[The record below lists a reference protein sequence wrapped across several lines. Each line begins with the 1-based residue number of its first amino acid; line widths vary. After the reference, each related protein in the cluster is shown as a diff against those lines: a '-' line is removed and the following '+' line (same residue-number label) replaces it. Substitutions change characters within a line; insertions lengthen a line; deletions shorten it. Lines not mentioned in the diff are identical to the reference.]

1 MLKISRETQ
10 RKSERDGAS
19 EKEGFMSRFK
29 RDMGMMLTGL
39 ALGAVLT
46 GGAIA
51 AGITAEPAWSPI
63 YVDGQQ
69 VQMTAY
75 NILGSNFVKLRDIGQ
90 AVGFNVYYQNGVQ
103 VDSDAPYTG
112 EAPTQPAAAEPIRV
126 GSYKGNTLKANDRSG
141 LIIGPSGKAYTVT
154 SSNPAVVAVENV
166 SGNWVAVTKA
176 PGSAVITV
184 SDGAGGTGSVTLTVE
199 GAVGNVETPASNN
212 VDLNANMDIRQEMIR
227 LINQVRRENGV
238 PELAV
243 NTALMNAAQEHST
256 HLYTYHHIQE
266 ENEAAVA
273 YGYPYG
279 FGSNLTAFTS
289 VNPTEIPQR
298 AVRNW
303 VNSPGHFQTMI
314 DASYDTIGVGVTIAD
329 GWSHCYMFVG
339 DPSSIN
345 A

>member
-1 MLKISRETQ
+1 MRN
-10 RKSERDGAS
+10 
-19 EKEGFMSRFK
+19 FK

-141 LIIGPSGKAYTVT
+141 LIIGPSGRNYTVT
-154 SSNPAVVAVENV
+154 SSNPAVVAIENV

-176 PGSAVITV
+176 LGSAVITV
-184 SDGAGGTGSVTLTVE
+184 SDGAGGTGSLTLTVE
-199 GAVGNVETPASNN
+199 GAVGNVETPVSND

-243 NTALMNAAQEHST
+243 NTALMNAAQDHST
-256 HLYTYHHIQE
+256 RQYSDHHIRE
-266 ENEAAVA
+266 ECETALA

-279 FGSNLTAFTS
+279 FGSNLTAFTG
-289 VNPTEIPQR
+289 VDFAEIPQR

-303 VNSPGHFQTMI
+303 VNSPGHFQTMV
-314 DASYDTIGVGVTIAD
+314 APYYDSIGVGITIAD
-329 GWSHCYMFVG
+329 GWIFCYMFVG
-339 DPSSIN
+339 DPNSHN
-345 A
+345 AYE

>member
-1 MLKISRETQ
+1 
-10 RKSERDGAS
+10 
-19 EKEGFMSRFK
+19 MSRFK

-112 EAPTQPAAAEPIRV
+112 EAPAQPAAAEPIRV
-126 GSYKGNTLKANDRSG
+126 GSYKGNTLKAGDRSG
-141 LIIGPSGKAYTVT
+141 LIIGPSGRNYTVT
-154 SSNPAVVAVENV
+154 SSNPAVVAIENV

-176 PGSAVITV
+176 PGSAVITA

-199 GAVGNVETPASNN
+199 GAVGNVETPASSGT
-212 VDLNANMDIRQEMIR
+212 DLAANMDARQEMIR

-238 PELAV
+238 GELTI
-243 NTALMNAAQEHST
+243 NDALMNAAQRHASRQYTT
-256 HLYTYHHIQE
+256 HHRKE
-266 ENEAAVA
+266 ECETAIA

-279 FGSNLTAFTS
+279 FGCNMTAS
-289 VNPTEIPQR
+289 SCVDLTEIPQR
-298 AVRNW
+298 AVQNW
-303 VNSPGHFQTMI
+303 QNSSGHFQTMI
-314 DASYDTIGVGVTIAD
+314 DPAYTDIGIGVVTVD
-329 GWSHCYMFVG
+329 GWSYCYMFAG
-339 DPSSIN
+339 NPNSYNPYS
-345 A
+345 